1 MDAELFSKCI
11 ERVEEDVKSALADAD
26 PAPYISI
33 GGAKTQKPFEVV
45 VREIV
50 TEVSVED
57 VGTNAYMG
65 GRSRGG
71 YSIEFSIAIEM
82 WAKSAS
88 LTNTT
93 SIVQEWAARI
103 MSAISAD
110 KTLGGLV
117 DHAQPYI
124 SNVGTAPA
132 NNLYMAAIEGGVR
145 VKAAIDPIIE
155 SGE

>member
-1 MDAELFSKCI
+1 MDANLFSKCI
-11 ERVEEDVKSALADAD
+11 ERVEADVRAALADAS

-33 GGAKTQKPFEVV
+33 GGATTQQPFEVV

-50 TEVSVED
+50 TEVSIED
-57 VGTNAYMG
+57 VVSNAYMG
-65 GRSRGG
+65 GQSCGG

-82 WAKSAS
+82 WAKSAKLLS
-88 LTNTT
+88 TT
-93 SIVQEWAARI
+93 STVQEWAARI
-103 MSAISAD
+103 MSAIAAD
-110 KTLGGLV
+110 KTLGNLA

-132 NNLYMAAIEGGVR
+132 DNKYMAAIEGGVR
-145 VKAAIDPIIE
+145 VRAAIDPIVE